1 MKTNPRSYPAGSK
14 VTVLQFSTTP
24 RSGPAKTLRRL
35 PTQAITP
42 ALLGLLDIM
51 SSPLLLIE
59 ERPAG
64 ELVEMPPVE
73 PWLPEA
79 A

>member
-1 MKTNPRSYPAGSK
+1 MKTNPRSNPAGSK

-24 RSGPAKTLRRL
+24 RSDPAKILRQL
-35 PTQAITP
+35 PTQAIPP
-42 ALLGLLDIM
+42 AFIGQLDIM
-51 SSPLLLIE
+51 SSPLLPIE

-64 ELVEMPPVE
+64 ELVETPPVE